1 MYDHLLSKRQS
12 IFGVPLSPQAKRL
25 DTLNE
30 QERGEWVQ
38 GWTQITEELNAKL
51 DSESDST
58 KCLAKDHAMIS
69 LGGGSERRELAGA
82 CPVEFS

>member
-1 MYDHLLSKRQS
+1 VHSNLLSKHQS
-12 IFGVPLSPQAKRL
+12 IVGVPLSPQAKRL

-38 GWTQITEELNAKL
+38 SRTQITEELNAKL
-51 DSESDST
+51 DSESAST
-58 KCLAKDHAMIS
+58 KCVAKDHAMIS
-69 LGGGSERRELAGA
+69 LGGGSERGELAGA